1 MIRKDKQDLANEL
14 NDVKVQNK
22 KLLSEISSIRG
33 ILDNLIYHRE
43 HNSNNNYQLE
53 CDLKEANLRIST
65 YINMLTKE
73 RQEKFN
79 YISAFKNVLKKYS

>member
-43 HNSNNNYQLE
+43 HNSNNNY
-53 CDLKEANLRIST
+53 
-65 YINMLTKE
+65 
-73 RQEKFN
+73 
-79 YISAFKNVLKKYS
+79 